1 MTKKPE
7 LKLIEKDNLTIKQR
21 AFVRAIIKGKLGSQ
35 IECYMSV
42 YNVKLNPKTK
52 TGKPPKHAHVDCSVL
67 MSNPKIALSIANG
80 MKRKET
86 SAVASALKTRDYV
99 VDALYKQSIEAD
111 SSSSQIRAL
120 ELLGKSVALFSD
132 VVLSERVRDSD
143 EVLGDIEEKLASL
156 IEENPELLKT
166 DFETG

>member
-1 MTKKPE
+1 MTKKPD
-7 LKLIEKDNLTIKQR
+7 LKIVDKDNLTIKQR

-42 YNVKLNPKTK
+42 YDVKLNPKTK
-52 TGKPPKHAHVDCSVL
+52 KPPKHAHVDCSVL
-67 MSNPKIALSIANG
+67 MSNPKIALAISNG

-132 VVLSERVRDSD
+132 VVLSERARDSD
-143 EVLGDIEEKLASL
+143 EVLGDMEDKLASL

-166 DFETG
+166 DIESG

>member
-1 MTKKPE
+1 MTKKPD
-7 LKLIEKDNLTIKQR
+7 LKIVDKDNLTIKQR

-52 TGKPPKHAHVDCSVL
+52 KPPKHAHVDCSVL

-132 VVLSERVRDSD
+132 VIETKEARQST
-143 EVLGDIEEKLASL
+143 DIEAD
-156 IEENPELLKT
+156 IEAKIQNLL
-166 DFETG
+166 DSEGV

>member
-1 MTKKPE
+1 MTKKPD
-7 LKLIEKDNLTIKQR
+7 LKIVDKDNLTIKQR

-42 YNVKLNPKTK
+42 YDVKLNPKTS
-52 TGKPPKHAHVDCSVL
+52 KPPKHAHVDCSKL
-67 MSNPKIALSIANG
+67 MSNPKIALAISNG

-132 VVLSERVRDSD
+132 VVLSERARDSD
-143 EVLGDIEEKLASL
+143 EVLGDMEDKLASL

-166 DFETG
+166 DFESG

>member
-1 MTKKPE
+1 MTKKPD
-7 LKLIEKDNLTIKQR
+7 LKIVDKDNLTIKQR

-42 YNVKLNPKTK
+42 YDVKLNPKTK
-52 TGKPPKHAHVDCSVL
+52 KPPKHAHVDCSVL
-67 MSNPKIALSIANG
+67 MSNPKIALAISNG

-86 SAVASALKTRDYV
+86 SSVASALKTRDYV

-132 VVLSERVRDSD
+132 VVLSERARDSN
-143 EVLGDIEEKLASL
+143 EVLGDMEDKLASL

-166 DFETG
+166 DFESG

>member
-1 MTKKPE
+1 MTKKPD
-7 LKLIEKDNLTIKQR
+7 LKLIDKDNLTIKQR

-42 YNVKLNPKTK
+42 YDVKLNPK

>member
-1 MTKKPE
+1 MTKKPD
-7 LKLIEKDNLTIKQR
+7 LKIVDKDNLTIKQR

-42 YNVKLNPKTK
+42 YDVKLNPKTK
-52 TGKPPKHAHVDCSVL
+52 KPPKHAHVDCSVL
-67 MSNPKIALSIANG
+67 MSNPKIALAISNG

-132 VVLSERVRDSD
+132 VVETKEARQSTDIEA
-143 EVLGDIEEKLASL
+143 DIEEK
-156 IEENPELLKT
+156 IESLLKK
-166 DFETG
+166 DL

>member
-21 AFVRAIIKGKLGSQ
+21 AFGRAIIKGKLGSQ

-42 YNVKLNPKTK
+42 YDVKLNPKTK
-52 TGKPPKHAHVDCSVL
+52 KPPKHAHVDCSVL

>member
-1 MTKKPE
+1 MTKKPD
-7 LKLIEKDNLTIKQR
+7 LKIVDKDNLTIKQR

-42 YNVKLNPKTK
+42 YDVKLNPKTK
-52 TGKPPKHAHVDCSVL
+52 KPPKHAHVDCSVL
-67 MSNPKIALSIANG
+67 MSNPKIALAISNG

-132 VVLSERVRDSD
+132 VVLSERARDSG
-143 EVLGDIEEKLASL
+143 EVLGDMEDKLASL

-166 DFETG
+166 DFESG